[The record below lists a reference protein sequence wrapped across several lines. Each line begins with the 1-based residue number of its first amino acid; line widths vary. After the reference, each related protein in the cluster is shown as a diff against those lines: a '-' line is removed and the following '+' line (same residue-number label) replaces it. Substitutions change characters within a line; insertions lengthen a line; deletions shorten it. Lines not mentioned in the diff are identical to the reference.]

1 MLRFSR
7 PFLPLVLPVLLLA
20 QSPAAPTSPQAPA
33 AQAAPAA
40 PPSPNAVDDA
50 AVAFFLEEGLQ
61 RSQVMDHLSWL
72 CDVYGPRV
80 TGSPNIRKAQKW
92 ATETF
97 ATMGMKARTEQWGP
111 FGRGWRC
118 DHVMM
123 AVTGDNPWP
132 VIAFPKAWSPG
143 IQGCVEAEV
152 VHVAALTAEQLE
164 AADLAGKIVLI
175 EPVREVKEPFDGI
188 SKRHDAESLLRLAD
202 QQRSE
207 AQRPAVRAAEAA
219 AQVGPRA
226 GFQRQGQMMAIVN
239 QKRPLA
245 IVDRASKGDYGT
257 VFVQGASAVA
267 RPGAADAP
275 RGQRGPSPRDADAV
289 VIPQFTIAVEHY
301 NRMCRLLAKGLPVK
315 IALELR
321 TTFFT
326 EDLNDYNV
334 VADLTGGDAAIGGEF
349 SMLGAHLDS
358 WQSGTGSTDN
368 GCGSAVVIEASR
380 LIAEY
385 CKKAGIK
392 PRRTVRACLWSGE
405 EQGLMGSRA
414 YAKDHLGE
422 WVQQAA
428 AAEGG
433 PRMEE
438 LRTKPGHAQVAGYF
452 NLDNG
457 TGKVRGVY
465 MEGNEAVAPIFRSW
479 LRPFHTHGASTLTL
493 DTTGGTDHQAFD
505 GLGVP
510 GFQFIQDA
518 VSYSPRTHHSN
529 MDVWDHAIADDL
541 MQASVVM
548 ATFVW
553 QTAQRDEKLP
563 RKPVRPREVREGRR
577 GGGRGA
583 AEAAGPGAPGI
594 R

>member
-1 MLRFSR
+1 MLRFSHT
-7 PFLPLVLPVLLLA
+7 FLPLSLPALLLA
-20 QSPAAPTSPQAPA
+20 QNQTAPATPQAPA

-40 PPSPNAVDDA
+40 PANPNAVDEA

-61 RSQVMDHLSWL
+61 RSQVMEHLSWL

-92 ATETF
+92 ATKTF
-97 ATMGMKARTEQWGP
+97 DLMGMKARTEQWGP

-123 AVTGDNPWP
+123 AVIGDNPWP
-132 VIAFPKAWSPG
+132 VIAFPKAWSPAIEG
-143 IQGCVEAEV
+143 RVVAEV
-152 VHVAALTAEQLE
+152 VHVAALSAEQLE
-164 AADLAGKIVLI
+164 AADLTGRVVLI
-175 EPVREVKEPFDGI
+175 EAVRDVKEPFDGI
-188 SKRHDAESLLRLAD
+188 SKRHDPESLLRLAD

-207 AQRPAVRAAEAA
+207 AQRPAQRAAEAA
-219 AQVGPRA
+219 AQVGSNA
-226 GFQRQGQMMAIVN
+226 GFQRREQMMAIVN
-239 QKRPLA
+239 KKRPLA

-267 RPGAADAP
+267 KPGAADAP
-275 RGQRGPSPRDADAV
+275 RGQRASPRDADAD

-301 NRMCRLLAKGLPVK
+301 NRMCRLLAKGLPVQV
-315 IALELR
+315 ALELR
-321 TTFFT
+321 TSFFS
-326 EDLNDYNV
+326 DDQNDYNV
-334 VADLTGGDAAIGGEF
+334 VADLPGSDAAIGSEF

-414 YAKDHLGE
+414 YAKDHLGQ
-422 WVQQAA
+422 WVEEPAA
-428 AAEGG
+428 VEGG
-433 PRMEE
+433 ERVQK
-438 LRTKPGHAQVAGYF
+438 LQTKPEHAQVAGYF

-465 MEGNEAVAPIFRSW
+465 LQGNEAVAPIFRSW

-493 DTTGGTDHQAFD
+493 NDTGGTDHLSFD
-505 GLGVP
+505 GVGVP
-510 GFQFIQDA
+510 GFQFIQDE
-518 VSYSPRTHHSN
+518 VSYGPRTHHSN

-541 MQASVVM
+541 KQASVVM

-563 RKPVRPREVREGRR
+563 RQPARPPQGRR
-577 GGGRGA
+577 GGGRGGP
-583 AEAAGPGAPGI
+583 AEAAAPGAPGI

>member
-1 MLRFSR
+1 MLRFSHT
-7 PFLPLVLPVLLLA
+7 FLPLVLPALLLA
-20 QSPAAPTSPQAPA
+20 QSPGAPSTSQSPATQTAPA
-33 AQAAPAA
+33 T
-40 PPSPNAVDDA
+40 PPGPNAVDDA

-61 RSQVMDHLSWL
+61 RSQVMEHLSWI

-80 TGSPNIRKAQKW
+80 TGSPNLRKAQKW
-92 ATETF
+92 ATKTF
-97 ATMGMKARTEQWGP
+97 EQMGMKARTEQWGP

-123 AVTGDNPWP
+123 AVIGDNPWP

-143 IQGCVEAEV
+143 IEGRVETEV

-164 AADLAGKIVLI
+164 AADLAGKVVLI
-175 EPVREVKEPFDGI
+175 DPVRDVKEPFDGI

-207 AQRPAVRAAEAA
+207 TQRPGARAAEAA
-219 AQVGPRA
+219 AQVGPLA
-226 GFQRQGQMMAIVN
+226 GFQRRDQMMAIVN
-239 QKRPLA
+239 KKRPLA
-245 IVDRASKGDYGT
+245 IVDRGSKGDYGT

-267 RPGAADAP
+267 KTDAADGP
-275 RGQRGPSPRDADAV
+275 RGQRASPRDAGAE

-301 NRMCRLLAKGLPVK
+301 NRMCRLIAKGLPVK
-315 IALELR
+315 VAVELR
-321 TTFFT
+321 ASFFD
-326 EDLNDYNV
+326 EDQNDYNV
-334 VADLTGGDAAIGGEF
+334 VADLPGGDAAIGSEF
-349 SMLGAHLDS
+349 SMLGAHFDS
-358 WQSGTGSTDN
+358 WQSGTGATDN

-385 CKKAGIK
+385 CKKTGKA

-405 EQGLMGSRA
+405 EEGLMGSRA
-414 YAKDHLGE
+414 YVKDHLGE
-422 WVQQAA
+422 WVEEAPATETRPAVQRLQTK
-428 AAEGG
+428 AE
-433 PRMEE
+433 
-438 LRTKPGHAQVAGYF
+438 HAQVAGYF

-465 MEGNEAVAPIFRSW
+465 LQGNEAVAPIFRSW
-479 LRPFHTHGASTLTL
+479 LRPFHTNGATTLTL
-493 DTTGGTDHQAFD
+493 NDTGGTDHLSFD
-505 GLGVP
+505 GVGVP
-510 GFQFIQDA
+510 GFQFIQDE
-518 VSYSPRTHHSN
+518 VSYGPRTHHSN
-529 MDVWDHAIADDL
+529 MDVWDHAIAEDL

-563 RKPVRPREVREGRR
+563 RQPVRPREGRR
-577 GGGRGA
+577 GGRGGARDA
-583 AEAAGPGAPGI
+583 AAPGAPGI

>member
-1 MLRFSR
+1 MLRSPQHFS
-7 PFLPLVLPVLLLA
+7 PLRRCATLLLA
-20 QSPAAPTSPQAPA
+20 QSPGAPSAPQSPATQTAPA
-33 AQAAPAA
+33 T
-40 PPSPNAVDDA
+40 PPGPNAVDDA

-61 RSQVMDHLSWL
+61 RSQVMEHLSWI

-80 TGSPNIRKAQKW
+80 TGSPNLRKAQKW
-92 ATETF
+92 ATKTF
-97 ATMGMKARTEQWGP
+97 EQMGMKARTEQWGP

-123 AVTGDNPWP
+123 AVIGDNPWP

-143 IQGCVEAEV
+143 IAGRVEAEV

-164 AADLAGKIVLI
+164 AADLTGKIVLI
-175 EPVREVKEPFDGI
+175 EPVRDVKEPFDGI

-207 AQRPAVRAAEAA
+207 TQRPAERAAA
-219 AQVGPRA
+219 AQNAPR
-226 GFQRQGQMMAIVN
+226 GDFQRQGQMMAIVN
-239 QKRPLA
+239 KKRPLA
-245 IVDRASKGDYGT
+245 IVDRGSKGDYGT

-267 RPGAADAP
+267 KPDAADGP
-275 RGQRGPSPRDADAV
+275 RGQRASPRDAGAE

-301 NRMCRLLAKGLPVK
+301 NRMCRLIAKGLPVK
-315 IALELR
+315 VAVELR
-321 TTFFT
+321 TTFFD
-326 EDLNDYNV
+326 EDQNDYNV
-334 VADLTGGDAAIGGEF
+334 VADLAGSDAAIGSEF
-349 SMLGAHLDS
+349 SMLGAHFDS
-358 WQSGTGSTDN
+358 WQSGTGATDN

-385 CKKAGIK
+385 CKKTGKA

-405 EQGLMGSRA
+405 EEGLMGSRA
-414 YAKDHLGE
+414 YVKDHLGE
-422 WVQQAA
+422 WVEEAPATETRPAVQRLQTK
-428 AAEGG
+428 AE
-433 PRMEE
+433 
-438 LRTKPGHAQVAGYF
+438 HAQVAGYF

-465 MEGNEAVAPIFRSW
+465 LQGNEAVAPIFRSW
-479 LRPFHTHGASTLTL
+479 LRPFHTNGASTLTL
-493 DTTGGTDHQAFD
+493 NDTGGTDHLSFD
-505 GLGVP
+505 GVGVP
-510 GFQFIQDA
+510 GFQFIQDE
-518 VSYSPRTHHSN
+518 VSYGPRTHHSN
-529 MDVWDHAIADDL
+529 MDVWDHAIAEDL

-563 RKPVRPREVREGRR
+563 RQPVRPREGRR
-577 GGGRGA
+577 GGRGGA
-583 AEAAGPGAPGI
+583 REAAPPGAPGI

>member
-1 MLRFSR
+1 MLRLSDT
-7 PFLPLVLPVLLLA
+7 FLPLFLPTLLLA
-20 QSPAAPTSPQAPA
+20 QNPAAPSTPQAPA
-33 AQAAPAA
+33 AQPAPTA
-40 PPSPNAVDDA
+40 PPAPNAVDEA

-61 RSQVMDHLSWL
+61 RSQVMEHLSWL

-143 IQGCVEAEV
+143 IEGRVEAEV
-152 VHVAALTAEQLE
+152 VHVASLTAEQLE
-164 AADLAGKIVLI
+164 AADLVGKIVLI
-175 EPVREVKEPFDGI
+175 EPVRDVKEPFDGI

-202 QQRSE
+202 QQRAE

-219 AQVGPRA
+219 AQVGQRG
-226 GFQRQGQMMAIVN
+226 GFQRGAQMTAIVN
-239 QKRPLA
+239 RKRPLA
-245 IVDRASKGDYGT
+245 IIDRGSKGDYGT

-267 RPGAADAP
+267 KPDAP
-275 RGQRGPSPRDADAV
+275 RGTRASPRDADAD

-315 IALELR
+315 VALELR
-321 TTFFT
+321 TSYFT
-326 EDLNDYNV
+326 EDQNDYNV
-334 VADLTGGDAAIGGEF
+334 VADIPGGDAAIGGEF

-380 LIAEY
+380 LIAAY
-385 CKKAGIK
+385 CKKTGIA
-392 PRRTVRACLWSGE
+392 PRRTVRAALWSGE

-414 YAKDHLGE
+414 YARDHLGE
-422 WVQQAA
+422 WVEERAA
-428 AAEGG
+428 TEDTPAVY
-433 PRMEE
+433 R
-438 LRTKPGHAQVAGYF
+438 LQTKPEHGKVAGYF

-465 MEGNEAVAPIFRSW
+465 LQGNEAVAPIFRSW

-493 DTTGGTDHQAFD
+493 DNTGGTDHLAFD
-505 GLGVP
+505 GVGVP
-510 GFQFIQDA
+510 GFQFIQDE

-541 MQASVVM
+541 KQASVVM

-563 RKPVRPREVREGRR
+563 RQPARPPQGRR
-577 GGGRGA
+577 GGRGGA
-583 AEAAGPGAPGI
+583 VEAAGPGAPGI